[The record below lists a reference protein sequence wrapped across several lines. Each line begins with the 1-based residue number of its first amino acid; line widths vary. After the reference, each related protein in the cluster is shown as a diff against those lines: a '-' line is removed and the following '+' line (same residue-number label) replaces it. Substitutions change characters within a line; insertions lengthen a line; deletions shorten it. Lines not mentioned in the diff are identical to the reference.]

1 MKKNSKTLITIITGI
16 LTLTIVGVILF
27 FALNNPPP
35 SPPPPSPPGPP
46 KIKYSCNNT
55 SGQCVPDKQG
65 TYRNIHVCQKSCSSP
80 PPPPPYK
87 VGDSVVVE
95 TIDGPKDACIINV
108 LDNGKFNTCWN
119 FYNDDTCSEGESNVD
134 ISSIMKKI
142 DHNKIAC
149 GRNFSQCQ
157 GIKTMCGLVI
167 DSDYYPGYDKH
178 SSKSECEKYYG
189 TNNTWGKCTKFS
201 QLFGKPFWSL
211 GCNKDN
217 DCYGDRKC
225 LPDPNP
231 LNQLRKVCSC
241 DKNSECIFNNS
252 GPPNNTSCMRGY
264 ENGTT
269 SCPKKWPL

>member
-1 MKKNSKTLITIITGI
+1 MKKNSKTLITVITGI

-27 FALNNPPP
+27 FALKN
-35 SPPPPSPPGPP
+35 
-46 KIKYSCNNT
+46 
-55 SGQCVPDKQG
+55 
-65 TYRNIHVCQKSCSSP
+65 P
-80 PPPPPYK
+80 PPPPPPPPTPPTPSPPTPSPPTPSPPTPSPYK

-149 GRNFSQCQ
+149 GRNFSPCQ
-157 GIKTMCGLVI
+157 GIKTMCGLV
-167 DSDYYPGYDKH
+167 DSDYYPGYHKH

-201 QLFGKPFWSL
+201 QPFGKPFWSL

-231 LNQLRKVCSC
+231 LNELRKVCSC